1 MTHGHSQTDMKKQV
15 EEEKKIAK
23 EMFPFL
29 FYAAVPILIIVFIAF
44 KWGPSY

>member
-1 MTHGHSQTDMKKQV
+1 MAHEHKHVDMKQA
-15 EEEKKIAK
+15 EEEERIAK

-29 FYAAVPILIIVFIAF
+29 FYAAIPILIIVFMAL

>member
-1 MTHGHSQTDMKKQV
+1 MSHGPTQNDLKAQ
-15 EEEKKIAK
+15 EEEKRIAK

-29 FYAAVPILIIVFIAF
+29 FYAAIPILIIVFIAL